1 MWASLFVVSAL
12 VLEPT
17 TRVMRTVR
25 PVVGR
30 AVVHAQSIFSGDGGD
45 SGVDWD
51 KEAAALAKPQNTF
64 YKDIKGIPVPDL
76 ISEFADKAPSDVQDA
91 VRLTV
96 AQLLGTMP
104 TEVASLTRATT
115 GQNIASLMFSMQ
127 MTGYMFRNAQY
138 RKGLLDSLES
148 SDNSDDSDDGSPK
161 LPAVSGTIAVEM
173 APGLTAEVNAAAYM
187 AELRSE
193 VEGLRTQLI
202 EAKQQLSAGNEAGKS
217 LIQYVSG
224 LEPEEAKELST
235 TISKEVLE
243 AMGQLIQ
250 NILQDASVE
259 PTAVMEA
266 SDSKLKELLVW
277 QLITGYRLRELEVKE
292 EIKDKFW
299 GAASDPE

>member
-12 VLEPT
+12 VLQPAA
-17 TRVMRTVR
+17 RVTRTVR

-30 AVVHAQSIFSGDGGD
+30 AVVRAQSIFSSDGGD

-51 KEAAALAKPQNTF
+51 KEAAALATTGQNNF
-64 YKDIKGIPVPDL
+64 YQTIKAIPVPDL
-76 ISEFADKAPSDVQDA
+76 ISEFAEKAPGDVQDA

-96 AQLLGTMP
+96 AQLLGSMP
-104 TEVASLTRATT
+104 TEVAALTRATT

-138 RKGLLDSLES
+138 RKGLLESLES
-148 SDNSDDSDDGSPK
+148 SEGSENDVGSPK
-161 LPAVSGTIAVEM
+161 LPAVTGTIAVEM

-202 EAKQQLSAGNEAGKS
+202 EAKQQQADAKAGSS
-217 LIQYVSG
+217 LIQYVSS
-224 LEPEEAKELST
+224 LQPEEAKDLST
-235 TISKEVLE
+235 TISKDVLE
-243 AMGQLIQ
+243 AMGQLIE
-250 NILQDASVE
+250 NILRDADVQ
-259 PTAVMEA
+259 PDAVMEA
-266 SDSKLKELLVW
+266 SDTKLKELLVW
-277 QLITGYRLRELEVKE
+277 QLITGYKLRELEVKE

-299 GAASDPE
+299 GS